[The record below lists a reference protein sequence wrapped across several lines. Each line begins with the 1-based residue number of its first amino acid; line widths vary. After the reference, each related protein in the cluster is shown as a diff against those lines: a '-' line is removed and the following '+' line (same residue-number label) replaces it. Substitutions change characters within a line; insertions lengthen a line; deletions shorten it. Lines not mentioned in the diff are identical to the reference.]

1 MKKIIYN
8 KVVGIAF
15 LAILFTQ
22 AAYSQNERNKAL
34 IYSYL
39 HGWEYS
45 IKAGFSIGGT
55 SPLPLPKEIRNIDS
69 YAPNVAISIEGNTTK
84 WFGNDK
90 KMGNDRRY
98 TPRKQN
104 YDNRSYRKELW
115 YEDYQH

>member
-55 SPLPLPKEIRNIDS
+55 
-69 YAPNVAISIEGNTTK
+69 
-84 WFGNDK
+84 
-90 KMGNDRRY
+90 
-98 TPRKQN
+98 
-104 YDNRSYRKELW
+104 
-115 YEDYQH
+115 

>member
-45 IKAGFSIGGT
+45 IKAGFSIGSTAG
-55 SPLPLPKEIRNIDS
+55 
-69 YAPNVAISIEGNTTK
+69 A
-84 WFGNDK
+84 
-90 KMGNDRRY
+90 
-98 TPRKQN
+98 
-104 YDNRSYRKELW
+104 
-115 YEDYQH
+115 